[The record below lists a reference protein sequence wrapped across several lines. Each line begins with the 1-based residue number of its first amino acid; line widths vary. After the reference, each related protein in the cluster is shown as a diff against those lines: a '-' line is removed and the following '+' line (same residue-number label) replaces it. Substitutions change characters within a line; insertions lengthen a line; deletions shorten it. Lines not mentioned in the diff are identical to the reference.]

1 VADVSASP
9 EPTALRA
16 EAEEHLRALAGRE
29 AKLREDQ
36 WEAIEALVIGH
47 RRALVVQRTGW
58 GKSAVYFIATALL
71 RPTGA
76 GPTVI
81 VSPLLALMRNQIAA
95 AERAGIHAATIN
107 STNTDDWDEI
117 YGRVSRGEVDVLLLS
132 PERLNNP
139 EFRDA
144 VLPALARSC
153 GLLVVDEVH
162 CISDWGHDFRPD
174 YRRLRTLLPELPA
187 GTPVLATTATANAR
201 VVDDVAEVL
210 GLGHRPA
217 DVLVQRGSLDRQSL
231 RLGVLQLADHAHRL
245 AWLVDHLADW
255 TGSGI
260 IYTLTVAASQ
270 DVADHLRRAGHDV
283 LAYSGQTAPE
293 ERLEAEQALLEN
305 RIKALVATSALGMGF
320 DKPDLEFVVHLG
332 APQSPIAYYQQVGR
346 AGRATD
352 RADVILMP
360 GDDDEA
366 IWKYFDSMA
375 FPREVKVRQV
385 LAALSE
391 ADGPVTTPALET
403 TVDLRRSR
411 LEAMLKV
418 LDVDGAVRR
427 VRGGWLATGSP
438 WDYDA
443 DRYDRVAEVRRHEQQ
458 AMRHYIATTECRL
471 EFLRQQ
477 LDDPEAG
484 PCGRCDNCTHQPI
497 GRETAETSVASAR
510 RTLLQAGLTLEPKK
524 LWPTNMDA
532 FGIEVRGR
540 IDATEGAEPGRA
552 LARLTGVG
560 LGGMLRALL
569 ADEASDG
576 QLTDEL
582 FEAVV
587 EVMARWKEEW
597 PERPSAVV
605 SIGSNRRPKLIA
617 SLARRIAA
625 IGHLPYLGEVIHD
638 GPSAGAT
645 SNSAHRF
652 RSVWGTYTLAPET
665 EGSLPDHGGKA
676 ILLVDDCLDTG
687 WTMTMVARQL
697 RQQGAGRVYPLVLA
711 VTF

>member
-1 VADVSASP
+1 
-9 EPTALRA
+9 
-16 EAEEHLRALAGRE
+16 
-29 AKLREDQ
+29 
-36 WEAIEALVIGH
+36 
-47 RRALVVQRTGW
+47 
-58 GKSAVYFIATALL
+58 
-71 RPTGA
+71 
-76 GPTVI
+76 

-95 AERAGIHAATIN
+95 AERAGIHATTIN
-107 STNTDDWDEI
+107 STNTDDWNEI

-210 GLGHRPA
+210 GLGHRTA

-231 RLGVLQLADHAHRL
+231 RLGVLQLDDHAHRL
-245 AWLVDHLADW
+245 AWLVDHLAHW

-293 ERLEAEQALLEN
+293 ERLEAERALLDN

-352 RADVILMP
+352 RADAILMP

-375 FPREVKVRQV
+375 FPREGKVRQV
-385 LAALSE
+385 LATLSE
-391 ADGPVTTPALET
+391 ADGPVTTPVLET

-427 VRGGWLATGSP
+427 VKGGWLATGSP

-443 DRYDRVAEVRRHEQQ
+443 ERYARVAEVRRHEQQ
-458 AMRHYIATTECRL
+458 AMRHYIATTDCRL

-484 PCGRCDNCTHQPI
+484 PCGRCDNCTNQPI
-497 GRETAETSVASAR
+497 GRETAETSVTSAR

-532 FGIEVRGR
+532 FGIDVRGR
-540 IDATEGAEPGRA
+540 IDATEGPEPGRA

-560 LGGMLRALL
+560 LGGTLRALL
-569 ADEASDG
+569 ADEAPDG
-576 QLTDEL
+576 EITDEL

-587 EVMARWKEEW
+587 EVMARWKEER

-625 IGHLPYLGEVIHD
+625 VGHLPHLGEVTHD
-638 GPSAGAT
+638 GPSAGVA

-652 RSVWGTYTLAPET
+652 RSVWGAYALAPET
-665 EGSLPDHGGKA
+665 EASLPDHTGKA
-676 ILLVDDCLDTG
+676 ILLVDDYLDTA
-687 WTMTMVARQL
+687 WTMTVVARQL